1 MHITVP
7 ALYVYVALALLAV
20 LAAGYAARRVVLAR
34 RRAAAAGGIM
44 SNFATG
50 AEGITAPAST
60 TGKSLLGQ

>member
-1 MHITVP
+1 MLQDPQI
-7 ALYVYVALALLAV
+7 AQ
-20 LAAGYAARRVVLAR
+20 AGDLAR

-50 AEGITAPAST
+50 PEGITAPAST